1 MRKILFLGDSNTYG
15 FDPDH
20 GRYPSSIRWLDTAN
34 RILSA
39 KAIIL
44 VNAGMNGRE
53 IPVSEEEIN
62 SALLKCHEDACDT
75 MAVMLG
81 SNDLLNMMKP
91 DAQEAGERMKAFL
104 QRVPEKI
111 GLILAVPPRMKVSD
125 EGGFCPDERTVRA
138 VEELVPVYRKLAEQ
152 FHTQLINTQNWP
164 LDLSYDGVHLS
175 QAGHQSFAF
184 NMIQSLI

>member
-20 GRYPSSIRWLDTAN
+20 GRYPSCVRWLDTAN

-39 KAIIL
+39 KAIVL

-53 IPVSEEEIN
+53 IPASEAEIE
-62 SALLKCHEDACDT
+62 SAVQKCHENACDT

-81 SNDLLNMMKP
+81 SNDLLNMAQP
-91 DAQEAGERMKAFL
+91 DAEEVGGRMKAFL
-104 QRVPEKI
+104 QKVPEETE
-111 GLILAVPPRMKVSD
+111 LILTVPPRMKVSD
-125 EGGFCPDERTVRA
+125 EGGFCPDEKTVRA
-138 VEELVPVYRKLAEQ
+138 VEELGPVYRKLAEQ

-184 NMIQSLI
+184 NMIQALI